1 MADEKIIVQKGS
13 FSSLVYGFVIGGL
26 IGATVALL
34 SAPQSGAETRHMIR
48 EKSGELRDKA
58 KETADQTR
66 EKASRAIENARGKVE
81 DVARTTREKAA
92 HAMDRGAQTLE
103 EGSHR
108 MESECGGV
116 TGM

>member
-1 MADEKIIVQKGS
+1 MAEEKIIVQKGS
-13 FSSLVYGFVIGGL
+13 AGSLAYGFIIGGL

-58 KETADQTR
+58 KETAVQTR
-66 EKASRAIENARGKVE
+66 EKAGRALENARGKVE
-81 DVARTTREKAA
+81 DVTRATRERAA
-92 HAMDRGAQTLE
+92 QAMDRGSETLE
-103 EGSHR
+103 EGSRR
-108 MESECGGV
+108 MESEGGGV